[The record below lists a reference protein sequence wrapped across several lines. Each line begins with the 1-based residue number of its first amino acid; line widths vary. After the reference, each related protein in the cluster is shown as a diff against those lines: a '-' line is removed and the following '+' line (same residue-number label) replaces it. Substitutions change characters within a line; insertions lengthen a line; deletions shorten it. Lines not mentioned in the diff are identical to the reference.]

1 MSVTEPQSPGQSGSD
16 HDSNELAARMSGQ
29 VAAPLVSMRQITKAF
44 PGCIA
49 NDQIDLDLVTGRVHA
64 LLGENGAGKSTLV
77 KILYGL
83 LQADTGQVLWDGQ
96 PVQVDSPSKARELGI
111 AMVFQHFSLF
121 DSLTVLENIALGMD
135 IDANSCLLYT
145 SPSPRDS

>member
-1 MSVTEPQSPGQSGSD
+1 MSVSEPHRPGRPGSA
-16 HDSNELAARMSGQ
+16 HDSNERAARNSGQ
-29 VAAPLVSMRQITKAF
+29 VTTPLVSMRQITKAF
-44 PGCIA
+44 PGCVA
-49 NDQIDLDLVTGRVHA
+49 NDQIDLELVTGRVHA

-96 PVQVDSPSKARELGI
+96 PVQIDSPGKARELGI

-121 DSLTVLENIALGMD
+121 DSLTVLENIALEMD
-135 IDANSCLLYT
+135 IDANKQLMQ
-145 SPSPRDS
+145 RI